1 MPMADAIAIFLVNP
15 FFMTFLSYFILNEKV
30 GWRRILACLI
40 GFSGSML
47 ILKPSF
53 ALFGF
58 VALYPLGT
66 AITYSFYMIIT
77 RHMTKKIHPVTLQ
90 AFTGT
95 SAVIIIFPLLLIFDN
110 SSFKPLS
117 LVWPSINSFILLLAV
132 GVTATISHLFVV
144 YGLKYSPASTI
155 APILYLEIVSAAILG
170 YLVFQDIPDFFTVV
184 GVFIIIL
191 CGIYVFIREH
201 NQNSYATKVLSK

>member
-1 MPMADAIAIFLVNP
+1 
-15 FFMTFLSYFILNEKV
+15 
-30 GWRRILACLI
+30 
-40 GFSGSML
+40 
-47 ILKPSF
+47 
-53 ALFGF
+53 
-58 VALYPLGT
+58 
-66 AITYSFYMIIT
+66 MIIT

-191 CGIYVFIREH
+191 CGIYIFIREH
-201 NQNSYATKVLSK
+201 NQNSYATKVLSE